1 MKSVSS
7 LNRAALSV
15 APGKAATKRAH
26 KESVKPRDADH
37 ILSSIVDYFPKW
49 DLDSNGSLSWSEM
62 RKCVANPEI
71 RGEEAVTLAS
81 LRGLLEHDSD
91 FRGKS
96 KPAPVSVDQ
105 IYDKSFEYDTEAE
118 NDEDVKPVLEA
129 LYEKFA
135 QKVGVGSEELFPDQ
149 MPNSEF
155 IKQGTAPSCG
165 FLSVTY
171 AQTLKDPNSVH
182 EAISPRPDGMIDV
195 HFPGIKHT
203 ISVNSLTPTERLLAS
218 SAGDNGTWL
227 PTLEKA
233 WGKHLAKG
241 REEAA
246 FEMTTYPENA
256 IEAWTSHE
264 ASTSDIPAKGRLA
277 ESLKPVEQSLAA
289 GGTVVAWTK
298 NSGVKDGDFV
308 TGHAYTVT
316 GIDNEAHTISLRNP
330 WGHLEPLN
338 AQGKP
343 KDGKDDGKFSISFE
357 EFRKN
362 FKSLA
367 QEEAGEQAV

>member
-1 MKSVSS
+1 MKNVSS
-7 LNRAALSV
+7 LNRAALFSV
-15 APGKAATKRAH
+15 PGKAASKRAH
-26 KESVKPRDADH
+26 KESVKPRDADD

-81 LRGLLEHDSD
+81 LRGLLEHDSE

-96 KPAPVSVDQ
+96 KPSPVTVDK
-105 IYDKSFEYDTEAE
+105 IYDKSFEYDTDAE
-118 NDEDVKPVLEA
+118 KDEDVKPVLEA

-135 QKVGVGSEELFPDQ
+135 QKVGVGSEELFPDK

-182 EAISPRPDGMIDV
+182 DAISQRPDGMIDV
-195 HFPGIKHT
+195 HFPGIKRT
-203 ISVNSLTPTERLLAS
+203 ISMNPLTPTERLLAS

-241 REEAA
+241 NEGAA
-246 FEMTTYPENA
+246 LEMTTYPENA

-264 ASTSDIPAKGRLA
+264 AGTWDITPKGEFA
-277 ESLKPVEQSLAA
+277 DTLKPVEMSLAA

-316 GIDNEAHTISLRNP
+316 AVDNKAQSISLRNP

-338 AQGKP
+338 AKGKP

-357 EFRKN
+357 EFRQN
-362 FKSLA
+362 FKSVA
-367 QEEAGEQAV
+367 QEEAGKQAV